1 MQALLKLSAA
11 FDGFLTLI
19 ASIFKW
25 AGLLL
30 VITVCYDV
38 GTRYFGVPKPF
49 GLNSTM
55 VQESEYW
62 LHSYFFTM
70 MLGYALIKGTHVRID
85 LMRDRFSIRGK
96 YWVEILGLVLF
107 LLPFVAIAG
116 YYSAA
121 YTYASFLEHE
131 VSKSTVGL
139 PYSWALKVTLPIM
152 FALIGIAG
160 ISQLIKAVA
169 GLRGQ
174 LPPDQA
180 AEMLGEE
187 I

>member
-1 MQALLKLSAA
+1 MQALLKLSAG
-11 FDGFLTLI
+11 FDGFLTFI
-19 ASIFKW
+19 AGIAKW

-38 GTRYFGVPKPF
+38 SSRYFGVPKPF

-70 MLGYALIKGTHVRID
+70 FLGYAFIKGAHVRID
-85 LMRDRFSIRGK
+85 LLRDGFSKRGK
-96 YWVEILGLVLF
+96 YWVEVIGISLF
-107 LLPFVAIAG
+107 LLPFVSIAG

-121 YTYASFLEHE
+121 YTHASFLEGE
-131 VSKSTVGL
+131 VSKSVIGL
-139 PYSWALKVTLPIM
+139 PYSWALKVSIPIM
-152 FALIGIAG
+152 FIMIGMAG
-160 ISQLIKAVA
+160 VSHLIKAIA

-180 AEMLGEE
+180 AELLGEE
-187 I
+187 A